1 MGTGRLARALLA
13 LAAVAVLGACTP
25 RGTEGLPRFEAKACP
40 VGYVDLPHDFDC
52 GHLLVA
58 ETRGDPDSR
67 VLRLFVAIAR
77 ADGRLAPDPVIYLEG
92 GPGLAPS
99 DTIAY
104 LFDDTWLHPVEDITV
119 MPPVLP
125 PGRDVI
131 FIDPRGTGRSRPS
144 LDCGPDHLVD
154 DEGLVGQALWAVCL
168 SMNRMAGIDLNAYG
182 SAEMAADIADLRTAL
197 GLQQVNLWGVS
208 HGTRVAMT
216 VLRDRPEGIRS
227 AVLDSPFFPENP
239 NTEDWPWL
247 VEREVK
253 EIFAWCQADPACGP
267 VHDDTLRLFEVNSA
281 NWRDAGKARIGRR
294 TYELADISQYLISV
308 LYDPLRA
315 GDLPDLLQALND
327 GDDTD
332 LALLTDLDAH
342 NADLQAALV
351 NCSDETPFDS
361 VARMREKAGGGAI
374 ALLVMDAYLEDE
386 CSELQLAPPDA
397 IENQP
402 VRSAVPILAL
412 AAEIDPGC
420 PVDYARAAARYLPNA
435 QVVELLATT
444 HAVTGVS
451 SCGRRLMAMFLDDP
465 TKPVDTS
472 CQRFQ
477 RDFLSTP

>member
-13 LAAVAVLGACTP
+13 LAAVAVLAACTP
-25 RGTEGLPRFEAKACP
+25 RGSDGLPRFEAGACP
-40 VGYVDLPHDFDC
+40 AGYVDLPRDFDC

-58 ETRGDPDSR
+58 ETRDDPDSR
-67 VLRLFVAIAR
+67 VLRLSVAIAR
-77 ADGRLAPDPVIYLEG
+77 ADGGSAPDPVIYLEG

-99 DTIAY
+99 DSFVF
-104 LFDDTWLHPVEDITV
+104 LFDDTWLHQVEDIAA

-144 LDCGPDHLVD
+144 LDCGPDHLVAD
-154 DEGLVGQALWAVCL
+154 KGLVGQAYWAVCL
-168 SMNRMAGIDLNAYG
+168 QMNRLAGIDLNAYG

-197 GLQQVNLWGVS
+197 DLQQVNLWGVS

-253 EIFAWCQADPACGP
+253 EIFAWCRADQACGAR
-267 VHDDTLRLFEVNSA
+267 HGDTLRRFEISTA
-281 NWRDAGKARIGRR
+281 KWREAGKARIGHRR
-294 TYELADISQYLISV
+294 YELADISQYLISV

-332 LALLTDLDAH
+332 LALLTDLDMRT
-342 NADLQAALV
+342 ADLQAALV

-361 VARMREKAGGGAI
+361 VARMHAKAGGGAI

-386 CSELQLAPPDA
+386 CSELQLAAPDGF
-397 IENQP
+397 ENQP

-472 CQRFQ
+472 CQRSQ
-477 RDFLSTP
+477 RDFLTSH